1 MFSITTRSVL
11 LDCVSSAN
19 YPLPLDEARIAAL
32 TRESVRESLPLLP
45 TQNEVAVVD
54 LPLVNQLRD
63 DELMPDSVA

>member
-1 MFSITTRSVL
+1 M

-32 TRESVRESLPLLP
+32 TRESVRESLHLLP

-54 LPLVNQLRD
+54 LQLVNQLRD
-63 DELMPDSVA
+63 YELMPDSVA